1 VTILAILLGSVTA
14 PYPSSARQTK
24 SPSRLSA
31 VQSTNKAKTA
41 PKAQLQDSGSL
52 MAMTSLGKPL
62 GTCPLKHTDVQA
74 SVSGFVSRV
83 TVKQTF
89 VNPFPEKI
97 EAIYTFPLAENGA
110 VDEMLMKVGTR
121 TIRGSIKK
129 REEAKEIYERAKA
142 QGQVASLLD
151 QERTNIFT
159 QSVANIKAGETI
171 EITIRYVELLAYESG
186 NFSFVFPMVVGPRFN
201 PGEPI
206 GKQGTGWASDTTQ
219 VSDASRITP
228 PITPKGTRAGHDVS
242 LALKIDSGVPIVNIS
257 SKLHEIDV
265 KRTGDSKAAVQLKS
279 EATIPN
285 KDFVLT
291 WQVAS
296 DKLQSGYL
304 TYKDG
309 DKGFLTLMILPPKR
323 VTREQAAPKEMIFLI
338 DCSGS
343 QSGAPLEK
351 AKETMEYVLDHMNA
365 QDTFQVI
372 AFSDHL
378 DILFD
383 KPQIANESMKQQA
396 HQFVSRLSANGGTWM
411 APAVEKAC
419 AIPADKNRL
428 RIVTFMTDGYVGN
441 DFEIIGLV
449 KKLRDKSR
457 WFPFGTGNS
466 VNRMLI
472 DMMAHEGGGE
482 SEYVLLNSSG
492 AEVGRKFYERI
503 ASPVLTD
510 VKVSFGGLDV
520 VDVYPKEVSDV
531 WAEKPLYIKARYGK
545 SGNGTVTISGYA
557 GGKPYSEKLKVN
569 LPAKESDNSVLASVW
584 ARARVDDLMSKDWFG
599 AQQGSVR
606 DDIKQEIIK
615 TALAHHIMTQYTSF
629 VAVEEKLVTKGGQPR
644 TVTVP
649 VEMPDGVSYQGVFG
663 ESESDRIT
671 SVGGSLRR
679 AKLAGN
685 ARYKASGYG
694 GGSASTGS
702 VRWYSSSPTHNMS
715 MASPSPSCPPPPRP
729 ISATEGGGSSS
740 GIPMVVAEGY
750 GRRSLKDED
759 AGRKIGKVNEL
770 RKKRDLSKLEK
781 SLVAVLADG
790 RSDKKNCTIAGIPI
804 VDGKI
809 KVRILVTKIDKA
821 LLSQLTEKG
830 LVIETTEKAKTVVI
844 GSIALEKLTAL
855 ADILDVIL
863 IRPTS

>member
-1 VTILAILLGSVTA
+1 MNSIYIRTNRSWLLLVTILIILLGSVIA
-14 PYPSSARQTK
+14 PFPSLARYQKTH
-24 SPSRLSA
+24 SHLSA
-31 VQSTNKAKTA
+31 MQANSKTD
-41 PKAQLQDSGSL
+41 KNQKLLTQDSGSL
-52 MAMTSLGKPL
+52 AAITPAGKPL

-89 VNPFPEKI
+89 TNPFKEKI
-97 EAIYTFPLAENGA
+97 EAIYTFPLAESGA

-159 QSVANIKAGETI
+159 QSVANIKPGESI
-171 EITIRYVELLAYESG
+171 EITIRYVELLAYDSG
-186 NFSFVFPMVVGPRFN
+186 NFSFVFPMVVGPRFI
-201 PGEPI
+201 PGEPV
-206 GKQGTGWASDTTQ
+206 GKQGTGMAPDTTR

-228 PITPKGTRAGHDVS
+228 PITPQGTRAGHDVS
-242 LALKIDSGVPIVNIS
+242 LALTIDAGVPIANIS
-257 SKLHEIDV
+257 SKLHEVDV
-265 KRTGDSKAAVQLKS
+265 KKVGDRKARVQLKD

-285 KDFVLT
+285 KDFVLS

-309 DKGFLTLMILPPKR
+309 EKGFLTLMIMPPKR
-323 VTREQAAPKEMIFLI
+323 VTREQAQPKEMIFLI

-351 AKETMEYVLDHMNA
+351 AKETMAYVLDHMNA

-383 KPQIANESMKQQA
+383 KPQIANESMRQQA
-396 HQFVSRLSANGGTWM
+396 RQFVSRLSANGGTWM

-419 AIPADKNRL
+419 GIPADKHRL

-472 DMMAHEGGGE
+472 DMMAREGGGE
-482 SEYVLLNSSG
+482 AEYVLLNSSG

-510 VKVSFGGLDV
+510 VKISFGGLDV
-520 VDVYPKEVSDV
+520 IDVYPKEVSDV
-531 WAEKPLYIKARYGK
+531 WAEKPLYIKTRYGK
-545 SGNGTVTISGYA
+545 PGSGTVTISGFA
-557 GGKPYSEKLKVN
+557 GGKPYSEKLSVT
-569 LPAKESDNSVLASVW
+569 LPAKETDNAVLSSVW
-584 ARARVDDLMSKDWFG
+584 ARSRVDDLMSKDWFG

-606 DDIKQEIIK
+606 DEIKQDIIK
-615 TALAHHIMTQYTSF
+615 TALTYHIMTQYTSF
-629 VAVEEKLVTKGGQPR
+629 VAVEEKTVTSGGQLK

-649 VEMPDGVSYQGVFG
+649 VEMPDGVSYEGIFG
-663 ESESDRIT
+663 GNEVDT
-671 SVGGSLRR
+671 LRQ
-679 AKLAGN
+679 ASAFGN
-685 ARYKASGYG
+685 ARHKMAAGGGWYRAAQSMNIASGSSG
-694 GGSASTGS
+694 TGCL
-702 VRWYSSSPTHNMS
+702 P
-715 MASPSPSCPPPPRP
+715 CPAPYPACPRP
-729 ISATEGGGSSS
+729 NVATRSDTAKVHGG
-740 GIPMVVAEGY
+740 
-750 GRRSLKDED
+750 RLLKDEEL
-759 AGRKIGKVNEL
+759 AGAKGEVNEL
-770 RKKRDLSKLEK
+770 RKERDLSKLERT
-781 SLVAVLADG
+781 LVSVLADS
-790 RSDKKNCTIAGIPI
+790 RTDKKNCTIAGVQIS
-804 VDGKI
+804 DGKI
-809 KVRILVTKIDKA
+809 KVRVLVKKISKEIIG
-821 LLSQLTEKG
+821 QLEEKG
-830 LVIETTEKAKTVVI
+830 LAIEKSDKARHVVI
-844 GSIALEKLTAL
+844 GTIELSKLTTL

-863 IRPTS
+863 IRPAP